1 MCDVRAIRLAQ
12 VAWVGWRRYCPPTD
26 TAWKIA
32 ATLIEAADEI
42 DPGGGE
48 QGIRRLRPWQI
59 DARVRFATGAAHTLL
74 AQTRTPHH
82 WCPRQH
88 RPVILRGGGPTP
100 VCANRRRGTSRG
112 PVEDNRV
119 A

>member
-42 DPGGGE
+42 DRVVASRESDDYGPGKLT
-48 QGIRRLRPWQI
+48 QG
-59 DARVRFATGAAHTLL
+59 
-74 AQTRTPHH
+74 
-82 WCPRQH
+82 
-88 RPVILRGGGPTP
+88 
-100 VCANRRRGTSRG
+100 
-112 PVEDNRV
+112 
-119 A
+119 